1 MILCSSVV
9 SIHKLEWQDFF
20 MVIYKINCFKNVTNS
35 KFGIDA
41 FENGMLIK
49 SVEGITDIFED
60 ITQIK
65 DMCNELEI
73 EICHLDDIIEDYL
86 TDFRI

>member
-1 MILCSSVV
+1 
-9 SIHKLEWQDFF
+9 
-20 MVIYKINCFKNVTNS
+20 MVTYKINYFKNDTHS
-35 KFGIDA
+35 EFGIDA
-41 FENGMLIK
+41 FEDGLLIK
-49 SVEGITDIFED
+49 SVGGITDVFSD
-60 ITQIK
+60 ITRLR

>member
-1 MILCSSVV
+1 MAGF
-9 SIHKLEWQDFF
+9 E
-20 MVIYKINCFKNVTNS
+20 MVIYKINCIKNNTY
-35 KFGIDA
+35 KEFGIDA
-41 FENGMLIK
+41 FENGLLIK
-49 SVEGITDIFED
+49 SVEGITDIFDD
-60 ITQIK
+60 ITQLK

>member
-1 MILCSSVV
+1 
-9 SIHKLEWQDFF
+9 
-20 MVIYKINCFKNVTNS
+20 MVIYKINSFKSGTHQE
-35 KFGIDA
+35 FGIDA
-41 FENGMLIK
+41 FENGLLIK
-49 SVEGITDIFED
+49 SVGGITDIYND
-60 ITQIK
+60 IIRLK